1 MCLTQPALSMIHEID
16 PLSDPRW
23 SEFVD
28 RHPSGSVFHTAPWL
42 ELLSATYAYKPAV
55 LTTTGPHGDLLNGI
69 VFCRVQ
75 SRLTGNRLVSLPFSD
90 HCEPLVDNPDD
101 LQRLSGGLAAL
112 AKLEKCRYV
121 ELRPL
126 FPLKNT
132 QPGFQGGASFYLHRL
147 DLRLG
152 AKEIFR
158 RLHRDCIQRKVR
170 RAQKEHLEV
179 KGGRD
184 AELLRDFYLMVVRT
198 RRRQGLPPQPKA
210 WFRNILHCMRDSAV
224 ILVAYKDAAP
234 IGGILTLQRGKV
246 LYYKYGASESE
257 FHSMGAMPYLLWTA
271 IESGIDR
278 GLEQLD
284 MGRSEPDN
292 LGLVAFKERWGAE
305 RSELTYWRSPAAA
318 VSPVSNGAWGRMARR
333 VCGHI
338 PDKCLAIIGGHSYR
352 HVG

>member
-1 MCLTQPALSMIHEID
+1 MIHEID

-132 QPGFQGGASFYLHRL
+132 SRDFRAERVFIYIAWTFASERRKSFGVFTAIAFSERSGVPKKSTSKSKVEEMRSSL
-147 DLRLG
+147 
-152 AKEIFR
+152 EIF
-158 RLHRDCIQRKVR
+158 
-170 RAQKEHLEV
+170 
-179 KGGRD
+179 
-184 AELLRDFYLMVVRT
+184 T
-198 RRRQGLPPQPKA
+198 
-210 WFRNILHCMRDSAV
+210 
-224 ILVAYKDAAP
+224 
-234 IGGILTLQRGKV
+234 
-246 LYYKYGASESE
+246 
-257 FHSMGAMPYLLWTA
+257 
-271 IESGIDR
+271 
-278 GLEQLD
+278 
-284 MGRSEPDN
+284 
-292 LGLVAFKERWGAE
+292 
-305 RSELTYWRSPAAA
+305 
-318 VSPVSNGAWGRMARR
+318 
-333 VCGHI
+333 
-338 PDKCLAIIGGHSYR
+338 
-352 HVG
+352 